1 MLTPPIATLIYVCG
15 IVGLFYLNRD
25 KSVHTSKALWLPVI
39 YIWIEGSR
47 SISLWLGISAVNAG
61 DVQSQIEGSP
71 LDTVIF
77 AILLLIGLC
86 VLANRKKHVLRLL
99 AVNWAIVLYFLL
111 CLLSIGWSDFP
122 AVAFKHWFKSTG
134 DLAMILIVV
143 TERAPV
149 AALSRLL
156 SRTGFILIPLSILS
170 NKYYPNLSRAYD
182 SWTGQQSMTGLTTD
196 KNLLG
201 AVTLALLLGS
211 VWSFLEL
218 LRSREAR
225 RYQRR
230 ILLAKGAIIGLGVY
244 LLSMANSVTSEACC
258 AVGVVILLA
267 TNLRFMRRYPVL
279 LHALALSLVV
289 GVTAVL
295 FLGVGSGAVHA
306 LGRNSNLTG
315 RTDIWAAVIPLA
327 RNPLIG
333 AGFESFW
340 LSPGLHA
347 KLAELIPGLPLNEAH
362 NGYIEVYL
370 ELGWI
375 GLALIAYIWIDG
387 YRRAV
392 AAFRH
397 DTAWRGVLIA
407 YIVSAAVYN
416 LTEAGFRML
425 HPMWIF
431 FLLAVVGSA
440 ELRFTKGTQAVSG
453 YRSRTAKQLQPAI
466 GSGEPSETAV
476 PSSAY

>member
-156 SRTGFILIPLSILS
+156 SRTGFILMPLSILS

-333 AGFESFW
+333 AGFESF
-340 LSPGLHA
+340 G
-347 KLAELIPGLPLNEAH
+347 
-362 NGYIEVYL
+362 
-370 ELGWI
+370 
-375 GLALIAYIWIDG
+375 
-387 YRRAV
+387 
-392 AAFRH
+392 
-397 DTAWRGVLIA
+397 
-407 YIVSAAVYN
+407 
-416 LTEAGFRML
+416 
-425 HPMWIF
+425 
-431 FLLAVVGSA
+431 
-440 ELRFTKGTQAVSG
+440 
-453 YRSRTAKQLQPAI
+453 
-466 GSGEPSETAV
+466 
-476 PSSAY
+476 